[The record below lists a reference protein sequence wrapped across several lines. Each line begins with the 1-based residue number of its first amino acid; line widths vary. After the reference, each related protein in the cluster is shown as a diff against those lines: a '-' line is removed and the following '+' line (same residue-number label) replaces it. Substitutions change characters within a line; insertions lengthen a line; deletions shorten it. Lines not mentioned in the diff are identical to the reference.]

1 MNEAAAIALFAALA
15 HPQRLTAFRLLMRCG
30 IDGLAAG
37 DLAQRLAINP
47 SALSFHLKDMEA
59 AGLVCPRRVGRRI
72 IYRADLSIGGK
83 LAAFLQRDCCAGLA
97 AFSSLPDVPANPQD
111 HAMLTPPYRV
121 LVLCTG
127 NSARS
132 ILGERLVSSLGHGT
146 FIGFSAGSSPKGM
159 PNPLALATLRA
170 HGHDVDGLRSKSW
183 DEFAVP
189 GAPPVDIVITVCDQ
203 AAGEACPVWPGHPVS
218 AHWGLADPSDVEG
231 NEAERLAAFE
241 LAYRRLRQRVEGLVA
256 LPLHTME
263 PTTIRATLQSI
274 HADAAAREAHEDG
287 TV

>member
-30 IDGLAAG
+30 TSGLAAG
-37 DLAQRLAINP
+37 DLAQRLAVNP

-59 AGLVCPRRVGRRI
+59 AGLVFPRRLGRRI
-72 IYRADLSIGGK
+72 IYRANLSIGGS

-97 AFSSLPDVPANPQD
+97 AFSPLPDVSANLQD
-111 HAMLTPPYRV
+111 HVMLTPPYRV

-146 FIGFSAGSSPKGM
+146 FIGLSAGSSPKGV
-159 PNPLALATLRA
+159 PNPLAVATLRA

-218 AHWGLADPSDVEG
+218 AHWGLPDPSDIEG
-231 NEAERLAAFE
+231 PQADKLAAFE
-241 LAYRRLRQRVEGLVA
+241 RTYQCLRRRIEALVA
-256 LPLHTME
+256 LPLEAME
-263 PTTIRATLQSI
+263 PPAIRAALQAIHDEALTQEGTL
-274 HADAAAREAHEDG
+274 HVTA
-287 TV
+287 